1 MTHSEIVISTKD
13 FLVTGES
20 FQLQESENVRELLV
34 TLPRPLEQE
43 LSRYYESDEYI
54 SHTDNKS
61 GFLSRIYQLVK
72 KWSLQKK
79 VVLIQKQ
86 NGNIGTLLDIGAGTG
101 DFVKTAKSHGW
112 KVDGIEPNGHATE
125 LAKEKGIDLK
135 DSLNSFKDQNFDVV
149 TLWHVLEHI
158 PNLDETILSLS
169 KLVKQEGSLIIAVP
183 NYKSYDAR
191 FYGNYWAAYDVPRH
205 LWHFSK
211 NSIEELF
218 AGNFKLEKIKPMVFD
233 SFYVSLLSEKYKSGN
248 KFSVRAVLIGLLSNI
263 KGFYSNEYSSH
274 IYCFRKFK

>member
-1 MTHSEIVISTKD
+1 MTHSGIVISTKD
-13 FLVTGES
+13 FLVTGET
-20 FQLQESENVRELLV
+20 FQLQESENVRGLLL
-34 TLPRPLEQE
+34 TIPRPKEQE

-54 SHTDNKS
+54 SHTDNKR

-72 KWSLQKK
+72 KWSLKRK
-79 VVLIQKQ
+79 VSLIQKQ
-86 NGNIGTLLDIGAGTG
+86 TGAVGTLLDIGAGTG
-101 DFVKTAKSHGW
+101 DFVRAAKRHGW
-112 KVDGIEPNGHATE
+112 KVEGVEPNGRAVE
-125 LAKEKGIDLK
+125 LAKSKGIDLK

-158 PNLDETILSLS
+158 PDLDETILLLS
-169 KLVKQEGSLIIAVP
+169 KLVKKEGSLIIAVP

-218 AGNFKLEKIKPMVFD
+218 AGNFKLEKIKPMIFD
-233 SFYVSLLSEKYKSGN
+233 SFYVSLLSEKYKTGN
-248 KFSVRAVLIGLLSNI
+248 KFSVRAVIIGLLSNI

-274 IYCFRKFK
+274 IYCFRKLK